1 MWSKRAVHRTVAAA
15 AIALVA
21 GVATVHS
28 APAQTVPI
36 VEDVGGILEGGSP
49 PSTTSPPPT
58 SPPTTQPKAEP
69 AKQPSTSPAGNAAP
83 MTRRATTA
91 PVAAAPVASAPAEAE
106 HESAAPV
113 ADPVAEEVDDV
124 ALAADVPVTEAAA
137 PPAFTEIPAE
147 AARQGMSA
155 ALPLLA
161 GVFIGITA
169 ETLLRRQRARFR
181 GGEPDDRSCAL
192 ISVRGSSRRA
202 RNVQA
207 VAVFALALGGVV
219 ALTALTGGGIRRYGF
234 IALGYLI
241 VKLAL
246 SGRYRPHTGDESV
259 SSMSI
264 AAIVPVYNEDPDAFE
279 RCLDSLLAQ
288 SRPFAEIWV
297 IDDGSSSK
305 TCLAVARRVLAGV
318 PGARVHAFKGNRGKR
333 EAQAY
338 AFRRSTADVF
348 CTIDSDTVLEPDAVE
363 EGIKPFANPKITA
376 VTGNVRALNH
386 RKNLL
391 TKLIDLRYANAF
403 LYERAAY
410 SMLGSVLCACGSL
423 SFWRSD
429 VIKENLDDFVNQTF
443 LGIPVQYGD
452 DRRLTNYALQRGKV
466 VVQDSSVAYTVVPER
481 VTHFVRQQLRWN
493 KSFFRE
499 TLWVL
504 RNFTPKRWVWWLS
517 LAEIV
522 VWAALSAGIVMATV
536 VTPLLTGRLA
546 VLYYLS
552 YVAVMS
558 YARSVRYLGASEAS
572 WAYQLYV
579 FALSPVYAVMH
590 VGLLIPLRIWSL
602 CTLRQ
607 KGWGTRGTVEVA
619 LNGDGAPAVT
629 VAAAPAAVAA

>member
-1 MWSKRAVHRTVAAA
+1 MRSSRPVKRAVAALAVGILVGLGVTNSAAA
-15 AIALVA
+15 QQPPILDAVDDVLGGGA
-21 GVATVHS
+21 GN
-28 APAQTVPI
+28 Q
-36 VEDVGGILEGGSP
+36 
-49 PSTTSPPPT
+49 PPPT
-58 SPPTTQPKAEP
+58 TTPPPATPPTTARSEPDHVRTQPP
-69 AKQPSTSPAGNAAP
+69 AVPAAARPAPASQPTSRPSAAP
-83 MTRRATTA
+83 SSSDA
-91 PVAAAPVASAPAEAE
+91 PPPAEA
-106 HESAAPV
+106 
-113 ADPVAEEVDDV
+113 VAEED
-124 ALAADVPVTEAAA
+124 AHASVPSEPAPAPLEVAA
-137 PPAFTEIPAE
+137 PPAPVGDLPVR
-147 AARQGMSA
+147 AARAGASA
-155 ALPLLA
+155 ALPMLA
-161 GVFIGITA
+161 GVVIGFLA
-169 ETLLRRQRARFR
+169 EVALRRNRARLARRR
-181 GGEPDDRSCAL
+181 GEVDFEL
-192 ISVRGSSRRA
+192 IAAGGASRRA
-202 RNVQA
+202 RNLQA
-207 VAVFALALGGVV
+207 AAVFAVAFGGVV
-219 ALTALTGGGIRRYGF
+219 AITAMTGGGIRHYGF
-234 IALGYLI
+234 IALGYLT

-246 SGRYRPHTGDESV
+246 SGRYRPHAGDSSV
-259 SSMSI
+259 DGFSI

-288 SRPFAEIWV
+288 SRAFSEIWV
-297 IDDGSSSK
+297 IDDGSSSRA
-305 TCLAVARRVLAGV
+305 CRNVAQRVLAGV
-318 PGARVHAFKGNRGKR
+318 AGARVHAFKTNKGKR

-348 CTIDSDTVLEPDAVE
+348 CTIDSDTVLDVNAVA
-363 EGIKPFANPKITA
+363 EGVKPFANPKITA

-429 VIKENLDDFVNQTF
+429 VIKDNLDDFVSQTF

-466 VVQDSSVAYTVVPER
+466 VVQDSSVAFTVVPER

-504 RNFTPKRWVWWLS
+504 RNFSPRRWVWWLS

-552 YVAVMS
+552 YVAIMS
-558 YARSVRYLGASEAS
+558 YARSVKYLGASEAS
-572 WAYQLYV
+572 WTYQLYV
-579 FALSPVYAVMH
+579 FALSPVYAAMH
-590 VGLLIPLRIWSL
+590 VGLLIPLRVWSL

-619 LNGDGAPAVT
+619 LSSDGERRAGVVTTAP
-629 VAAAPAAVAA
+629 VAA